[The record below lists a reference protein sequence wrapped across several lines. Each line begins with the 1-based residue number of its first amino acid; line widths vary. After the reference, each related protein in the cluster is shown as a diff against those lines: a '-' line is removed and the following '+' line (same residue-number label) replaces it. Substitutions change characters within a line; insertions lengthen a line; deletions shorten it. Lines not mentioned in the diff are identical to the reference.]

1 MALSIA
7 ALRSAIRA
15 GDSARETVEVTR
27 LRNFAVAFVNR
38 YAPNAPETI
47 RDEAA
52 IRLAGY
58 IFDSP
63 SASGQARHAN
73 AFLNSG
79 AQAIVGPYK
88 ARRGVTVPPPP
99 PPPPAIW
106 IMAWEN
112 ARVFTEESYL
122 REDGAI
128 QGPISAGL
136 RPTANPAGVG
146 DGGDLYLGLWIS
158 GADAVLDTVHLG
170 VTSNREGWPEG
181 DRHELEVGGLPG
193 WSYPSTQRLTD
204 GNATVHVGSESVVHV
219 RYAVEAARPWRGLS
233 PLQVASI
240 TGKLS
245 SEVSQALADEASG
258 PRGAFLPLPSPTS
271 GEDATLDGLRA
282 DGRAPRV
289 NSSW

>member
-88 ARRGVTVPPPP
+88 ARR
-99 PPPPAIW
+99 A
-106 IMAWEN
+106 
-112 ARVFTEESYL
+112 
-122 REDGAI
+122 
-128 QGPISAGL
+128 
-136 RPTANPAGVG
+136 
-146 DGGDLYLGLWIS
+146 
-158 GADAVLDTVHLG
+158 
-170 VTSNREGWPEG
+170 
-181 DRHELEVGGLPG
+181 
-193 WSYPSTQRLTD
+193 
-204 GNATVHVGSESVVHV
+204 
-219 RYAVEAARPWRGLS
+219 
-233 PLQVASI
+233 
-240 TGKLS
+240 
-245 SEVSQALADEASG
+245 
-258 PRGAFLPLPSPTS
+258 
-271 GEDATLDGLRA
+271 
-282 DGRAPRV
+282 
-289 NSSW
+289 